1 MAPYV
6 KSIVKV
12 HFYVHFSKHGIHGL
26 GTPKTRGAFEDEL
39 TVNEVIKNNED
50 TESTWKM
57 TLPSLWRFLTRLVRN
72 SSVTNEAIFQKL
84 NFLFSKFECKMTAI
98 LPIIMIHKLWVILFE
113 SNWHKVGHIEIQLDW
128 LLYYDVRKI
137 CASTCIYRR

>member
-1 MAPYV
+1 M
-6 KSIVKV
+6 
-12 HFYVHFSKHGIHGL
+12 HFSKHGIHGL

-72 SSVTNEAIFQKL
+72 SSDTNEAVFQKL
-84 NFLFSKFECKMTAI
+84 NEPSDHSAPSHFAEF
-98 LPIIMIHKLWVILFE
+98 
-113 SNWHKVGHIEIQLDW
+113 
-128 LLYYDVRKI
+128 
-137 CASTCIYRR
+137 ASSPSAEF